1 MPKEETE
8 LDKPTQTETPIA
20 LPAVLSP
27 VDEAMIVAVRFAGF
41 LLPCL
46 VTPVIYKH

>member
-8 LDKPTQTETPIA
+8 LDKPTPTQTETPIA

-27 VDEAMIVAVRFAGF
+27 ADEAMIVAVRVAGF
-41 LLPCL
+41 
-46 VTPVIYKH
+46 